1 MSQPEFLKKELLLKL
16 GTNIRSLRMQLGI
29 SQEELAFKIDSA
41 RNFIGCIER
50 AEKSPTIFTLFRI
63 AQALNVKLEVL
74 VKDIDLSLIHI

>member
-1 MSQPEFLKKELLLKL
+1 MGQQENLKKELLVNL
-16 GTNIRSLRMQLGI
+16 GNNIRSLRLERGI

-63 AQALNVKLEVL
+63 AQALNVNLEFL
-74 VKDIDLSLIHI
+74 VKDVDKFS

>member
-41 RNFIGCIER
+41 RN
-50 AEKSPTIFTLFRI
+50 L
-63 AQALNVKLEVL
+63 
-74 VKDIDLSLIHI
+74 

>member
-1 MSQPEFLKKELLLKL
+1 MGQQENLKKELLVNL
-16 GTNIRSLRMQLGI
+16 GNNLRSLRLERGL

-63 AQALNVKLEVL
+63 AQALNVNLEFL
-74 VKDIDLSLIHI
+74 VKDVDKFS

>member
-1 MSQPEFLKKELLLKL
+1 MSQSDALKKIILKNL
-16 GTNIRSLRMQLGI
+16 GKNIKRLRLQMGL

-50 AEKSPTIFTLFRI
+50 AEKSATIYTLFRI

-74 VKDIDLSLIHI
+74 VKDIDNTN